1 MKKVLYNPLTIIV
14 LTVLTILIIFSL
26 RRNLGKVDIIREN
39 YLNLQQ
45 DVTKH
50 SLRLEPQKQQV
61 EAAKQPLAEEKTAR
75 NELLKQKEG
84 EYVLYIPKI
93 EVKRE
98 AVLPE
103 PTPRPVEKW
112 QKLLGV

>member
-1 MKKVLYNPLTIIV
+1 MKKILYNPLTIIA

-26 RRNLGKVDIIREN
+26 RRNLGKIDIVREN
-39 YLNLQQ
+39 YFNLQQ
-45 DVTKH
+45 EVAKH

-61 EAAKQPLAEEKTAR
+61 ETAKQPLAEEKTAR

-93 EVKRE
+93 EVERE

-112 QKLLGV
+112 EELLGI